1 VPAWGEL
8 LLLVVCLIGVVG
20 TVLPVLPGDILVGAA
35 VLVWALVERTPVAWV
50 ALALVLV
57 VLVAGHV
64 LTWLVPGRRLQAAGV
79 PTVVL
84 MLGGVVGIIGFFVVP
99 VVGLPLGFILGVYV
113 AELLRVRT
121 PAIAWTSTKEAMKG
135 TGLAV
140 LIGFTAAVLA
150 TAIWAAAAI
159 TA

>member
-1 VPAWGEL
+1 MPAWGEL
-8 LLLVVCLIGVVG
+8 LVLVVCLIGVVG

-35 VLVWALVERTPVAWV
+35 VLVWALVERTPVAWI
-50 ALALVLV
+50 ALAVVLV

-64 LTWLVPGRRLQAAGV
+64 LTWLVPGRRMQAAGV

-99 VVGLPLGFILGVYV
+99 VVGLPLGFILGVFV

-121 PAIAWTSTKEAMKG
+121 PAIAWASTKEAMKG

-150 TAIWAAAAI
+150 TAIWAAAAV
-159 TA
+159 TT

>member
-1 VPAWGEL
+1 M
-8 LLLVVCLIGVVG
+8 
-20 TVLPVLPGDILVGAA
+20 
-35 VLVWALVERTPVAWV
+35 WALVERTPVAWI
-50 ALALVLV
+50 ALAVVLV

-64 LTWLVPGRRLQAAGV
+64 LTWLVPGRRMQAAGV

-99 VVGLPLGFILGVYV
+99 VVGLPLGFILGVFV

-121 PAIAWTSTKEAMKG
+121 PAIAWASTKEAMKG

-150 TAIWAAAAI
+150 TAIWAAAAV
-159 TA
+159 TT

>member
-1 VPAWGEL
+1 
-8 LLLVVCLIGVVG
+8 
-20 TVLPVLPGDILVGAA
+20 
-35 VLVWALVERTPVAWV
+35 
-50 ALALVLV
+50 
-57 VLVAGHV
+57 V
-64 LTWLVPGRRLQAAGV
+64 LTWLVPGRRMRAAGV

-84 MLGGVVGIIGFFVVP
+84 MLGGVVGIIGFVLVP

-150 TAIWAAAAI
+150 TAIWAAAAV
-159 TA
+159 TT

>member
-1 VPAWGEL
+1 MPAWGEL
-8 LLLVVCLIGVVG
+8 LVLVVCLVGVVG

-35 VLVWALVERTPVAWV
+35 VLVWALVERTPVAWI
-50 ALALVLV
+50 ALAVVLV

-64 LTWLVPGRRLQAAGV
+64 LTWLVPGRRMQAAGV

-99 VVGLPLGFILGVYV
+99 VVGLPLGFILGVFV

-121 PAIAWTSTKEAMKG
+121 PAIAWASTKEAMKG

-150 TAIWAAAAI
+150 TAIWAAAAV
-159 TA
+159 TT